1 MMHPARFIYS
11 LLLYLLLPLVFI
23 KLWWRGRSNPA
34 YRQRW
39 LERLGYINSA
49 VSSGSHFTSG
59 QACIC
64 LHAVSVGETMAAR
77 PLIER
82 LLAVYPETTVWVT
95 STTPTGSATVERL
108 FGQRVKHSYLPY
120 DTPAAVQRFLNTVQ
134 PRLMLVMETELWPN
148 LYAACAQHQLPIVVV
163 NARLS
168 ERSARAYARVK
179 PLIRSVLAK
188 VALIA
193 AREAQDAERFQ
204 ALGASPTQIKV
215 LGNIKF
221 DAPIPTQVKTQAATF
236 RQAWGGRLV
245 WVAASTHQGED
256 EQILQVHRQ
265 LVRQFP
271 ELLLILVPRHP
282 ERFNAVVALC
292 EQAGL
297 SYQRRTECAVLR
309 KSTAVLVGDSM
320 GELLLWY
327 ACADLAF
334 VGGSLV
340 NSGGHNPLEALAF
353 ALPVLSGPYVD
364 NFQDLY
370 PPLVQ
375 IGAAI
380 LVDSPEVL
388 AHHLSAYLANSTER
402 QQVGQRGQQ
411 FLAQQQGVVE
421 RLLPELD
428 QLLKAKN

>member
-1 MMHPARFIYS
+1 MHLARFAYS

-23 KLWWRGRSNPA
+23 KLWWRGRRNPA
-34 YRQRW
+34 YRQGW
-39 LERLGYINSA
+39 QERLGYVHAES
-49 VSSGSHFTSG
+49 V

-64 LHAVSVGETMAAR
+64 LHAVSVGETMAAQ
-77 PLIER
+77 PLIES
-82 LLAVYPETTVWVT
+82 LLANYPEFTLWVT
-95 STTPTGSATVERL
+95 STTPTGAATVERL
-108 FGQRVKHSYLPY
+108 FAQRVKHSYLPY
-120 DTPAAVQRFLNTVQ
+120 DTPTAVQRFLKTIQ
-134 PRLMLVMETELWPN
+134 PRLLLVMETELWPN
-148 LYAACAQHQLPIVVV
+148 LYAACAQRKLPLVVV

-168 ERSARAYARVK
+168 ERSARAYTRIR
-179 PLIRSVLAK
+179 PLVRDTLAK

-193 AREAQDAERFQ
+193 AREEQDAERFR
-204 ALGASPTQIKV
+204 ALGAMEAQIKV

-221 DAPIPTQVKTQAATF
+221 DAPIPTQVNAQAIELA
-236 RQAWGGRLV
+236 QAWGGRLV

-256 EQILQVHRQ
+256 EIILQVHQQ
-265 LVRQFP
+265 LIRQFP

-282 ERFNAVVALC
+282 ERFNEVVALC

-297 SYQRRTECAVLR
+297 SYQRRTDPRALQIAT
-309 KSTAVLVGDSM
+309 SVLVGDSM

-340 NSGGHNPLEALAF
+340 DVGGHNPLEALAF
-353 ALPVLSGPYVD
+353 AVPVLSGSYVA

-370 PPLVQ
+370 TALVKL
-375 IGAAI
+375 GAAV

-388 AHHLSAYLANSTER
+388 AHHLAAYLANSTER
-402 QQVGQRGQQ
+402 QRVGQLGQQ
-411 FLAQQQGVVE
+411 FLTQQQGVVE

-428 QLLKAKN
+428 RLLKVKIK

>member
-11 LLLYLLLPLVFI
+11 LLLYLLLPFVFL
-23 KLWWRGRSNPA
+23 KLWWRGRTNPA

-39 LERLGYINSA
+39 LERLGYVSSA
-49 VSSGSHFTSG
+49 VSSGIHFRSG

-64 LHAVSVGETMAAR
+64 LHAVSVGEMMAAR

-82 LLAVYPETTVWVT
+82 LLATYPETTVWVT

-120 DTPAAVQRFLNTVQ
+120 DTPGAVQRFLNTVQ

-148 LYAACAQHQLPIVVV
+148 LYAVCAQQQLPIVVV

-179 PLIRSVLAK
+179 PLVRSVLAQ

-193 AREAQDAERFQ
+193 AREVQDAQRFQ
-204 ALGASPTQIKV
+204 SLGANPSQIKV

-221 DAPIPTQVKTQAATF
+221 DAPIPTQVKTQAAAF
-236 RQAWGGRLV
+236 RQVWGGRLV

-256 EQILQVHRQ
+256 ELILQVHQQ
-265 LVRQFP
+265 LIRQFP

-292 EQAGL
+292 AQVGL
-297 SYQRRTECAVLR
+297 SYQRRTEPAALR
-309 KSTAVLVGDSM
+309 TSTAVLVGDSM

-340 NSGGHNPLEALAF
+340 DSGGHNPLEALAF

-375 IGAAI
+375 IGAVI

-388 AHHLSAYLANSTER
+388 AHHLTAYLANSTER
-402 QQVGQRGQQ
+402 QRVGQRGQQ

>member
-1 MMHPARFIYS
+1 MMHLARFTYS
-11 LLLYLLLPLVFI
+11 LLLYLLLPFVLM
-23 KLWWRGRSNPA
+23 KLWWRGRTNPA

-39 LERLGYINSA
+39 LERLGYINAS
-49 VSSGSHFTSG
+49 VGLESV
-59 QACIC
+59 QAGIC

-77 PLIER
+77 PLIEA
-82 LLAVYPETTVWVT
+82 LLATYPELTVWIS

-108 FGQRVKHSYLPY
+108 FAQRVQHSYLPY
-120 DTPAAVQRFLNTVQ
+120 DTPDAVQRFLNSLQ
-134 PRLMLVMETELWPN
+134 PRLILVMETELWPN
-148 LYAACAQHQLPIVVV
+148 LYAACAERKLPIVVV

-179 PLIRSVLAK
+179 PLVRATLAQ

-193 AREAQDAERFQ
+193 AREEQDAERFQ
-204 ALGASPTQIKV
+204 ALGAIPSQIKV

-221 DAPIPTQVKTQAATF
+221 DAPIPTQVKVQASEL
-236 RQAWGGRLV
+236 RQAWGNRLV

-256 EQILQVHRQ
+256 ELMLQVHQQ
-265 LVRQFP
+265 LVQQFP

-282 ERFNAVVALC
+282 ERFNAVVSLC

-297 SYQRRTECAVLR
+297 NYQRRTELAVLQN
-309 KSTAVLVGDSM
+309 STAVLVGDSM

-340 NSGGHNPLEALAF
+340 DVGGHNPLEALAF
-353 ALPVLSGPYVD
+353 ALPVLTGPYVH

-370 PPLVQ
+370 PTLVKLG
-375 IGAAI
+375 IAI

-388 AHHLSAYLANSTER
+388 AHHLAAYLANSTER
-402 QQVGQRGQQ
+402 QRVGQLGQQ
-411 FLAQQQGVVE
+411 FLVQQRGVVE

-428 QLLKAKN
+428 RLLKAKN